1 MERVGRFWVRLLVGL
16 IALLGGLFIAP
27 GSEGLANAQSTTQ
40 IDQALQAYESN
51 LQPVLEARERLDL
64 ARDDVSRARLDHAR
78 DSAAV
83 AEALEVRRADRERF
97 ASVAVGAYMERGGR
111 SATSVDDPQQGLALL
126 SARLRTVQ
134 HRLDLAEETSTRSS
148 IRLDDAL
155 EEERLLS
162 VEAERAEAALRDPE
176 RVLTERIQEV
186 IPNLPGYAFSAY
198 RWAAASLVERD
209 PTCRVAPAVLVGLG
223 RMMSNHGRA
232 MSSAMAPSGI
242 VPNQLRGLVG
252 TPIGDTDGGRLDGD
266 EERDVRIGPLQLL
279 PQQWYSE
286 ASDAEDD
293 LDATDSLRLSSLIA
307 GRFLCSTGFDLSTDD
322 GLRRSL
328 SSLTG
333 DPTLARAIMGSARHA
348 ARATSLDLGPVP
360 PDPRIEVAERSIIDS
375 SATTGTGAAD
385 LLWWSRARL
394 GTPYSQCL
402 GPIARPEDPE
412 CPPGT
417 NRFGV
422 GFFDC
427 SGFVSS
433 AFAAIGVNL
442 PTTTET
448 MILDQSL
455 ADRLVREEY
464 DPEDDRPGD
473 ILLMDG
479 HVALSAGDGSV
490 IHASGGQLTEEPL
503 PNWIRN
509 GILGIYRV
517 L

>member
-1 MERVGRFWVRLLVGL
+1 
-16 IALLGGLFIAP
+16 
-27 GSEGLANAQSTTQ
+27 
-40 IDQALQAYESN
+40 
-51 LQPVLEARERLDL
+51 
-64 ARDDVSRARLDHAR
+64 
-78 DSAAV
+78 
-83 AEALEVRRADRERF
+83 
-97 ASVAVGAYMERGGR
+97 
-111 SATSVDDPQQGLALL
+111 
-126 SARLRTVQ
+126 
-134 HRLDLAEETSTRSS
+134 
-148 IRLDDAL
+148 
-155 EEERLLS
+155 
-162 VEAERAEAALRDPE
+162 
-176 RVLTERIQEV
+176 
-186 IPNLPGYAFSAY
+186 
-198 RWAAASLVERD
+198 
-209 PTCRVAPAVLVGLG
+209 
-223 RMMSNHGRA
+223 
-232 MSSAMAPSGI
+232 
-242 VPNQLRGLVG
+242 
-252 TPIGDTDGGRLDGD
+252 
-266 EERDVRIGPLQLL
+266 
-279 PQQWYSE
+279 
-286 ASDAEDD
+286 
-293 LDATDSLRLSSLIA
+293 
-307 GRFLCSTGFDLSTDD
+307 
-322 GLRRSL
+322 
-328 SSLTG
+328 
-333 DPTLARAIMGSARHA
+333 MGSARHA

-375 SATTGTGAAD
+375 SATTGMGAAD
-385 LLWWSRARL
+385 LLSWTRARL